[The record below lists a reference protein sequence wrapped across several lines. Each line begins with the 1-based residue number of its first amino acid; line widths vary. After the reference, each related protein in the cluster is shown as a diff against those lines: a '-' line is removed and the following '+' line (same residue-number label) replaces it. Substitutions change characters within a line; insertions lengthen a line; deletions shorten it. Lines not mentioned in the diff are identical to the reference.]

1 MQVDGLNGLGW
12 GKDKYDSLTLDFA
25 TIVMRWKLLG
35 FNAIRLPFS
44 FEDLRWKNPSS
55 LASNCTLHS
64 FSTIAYSVTDPQ
76 DDVPLDLDFPKL
88 DYWPVHERGRC
99 NDYIPSDSVWNRF
112 VWVVQFLARNGFY
125 VIM

>member
-1 MQVDGLNGLGW
+1 VDGLL
-12 GKDKYDSLTLDFA
+12 KDWANDALRYDFA
-25 TIVMRWKLLG
+25 TIIMRWKLLG

-44 FEDLRWKNPSS
+44 FKDLSLQNPPS
-55 LASNCTLHS
+55 LASNCTLYS

-76 DDVPLDLDFPKL
+76 DDVPLGLDFPEL
-88 DYWPVHERGRC
+88 DYWPVHMRGRC
-99 NDYIPSDSVWNRF
+99 NDYLPSDSVRNRF